1 MNILNLFTEFYAY
14 QRNYKG
20 VPFFFLS
27 PLRRFTRYLASFLLP
42 YYLKNTSRTDPQII
56 VDVVVTFTSFPARI
70 DKVWQ
75 VVECMLRQTYRP
87 RKIILWLSLEQ
98 FPDRQSIPCS
108 LCELEGDIFEI
119 RLVSGDIRSHKKYYY
134 ASLDFFESL
143 LFIIDDDI
151 YYPTNILERT
161 IKEYRRFPKSVISNY
176 AFNIIRDEN
185 GICKPYRTWKECH
198 KYSRGM
204 DVFFGSGG
212 GTLVNPSLLYKDL
225 TRIDLAL
232 KLTPIADD
240 VWLNA
245 MCRLANVEIV
255 VIQKGLFLPI
265 IRRKNVI
272 LSSVNLSYYDSEMC
286 KNDEQL
292 RKVEEYYIEHC
303 LKNIFNVIK

>member
-1 MNILNLFTEFYAY
+1 MNVLNLFATLYMY

-20 VPFFFLS
+20 VPVRFFS
-27 PLRRFTRYLASFLLP
+27 PMRRITRYLANFLLP
-42 YYLKNTSRTDPQII
+42 YYLRNSSRPTPKEI
-56 VDVVVTFTSFPARI
+56 VDVIVTFTSFPARI

-87 RKIILWLSLEQ
+87 RKIILWLSDEQ
-98 FPDRQSIPCS
+98 FPGRQSIPYS
-108 LCELEGDIFEI
+108 LRALEGNIFEI
-119 RLVSGDIRSHKKYYY
+119 RLVASDIRSHKKYYY
-134 ASLDFFESL
+134 AALEFPKSL

-161 IKEYRRFPKSVISNY
+161 IKEHRRFPKSVISNY
-176 AFNIIRDEN
+176 AFNIIRDEK
-185 GICKPYRTWKECH
+185 GICKPYKVWKECH
-198 KYSRGM
+198 KYSKGQ

-212 GTLVNPSLLYKDL
+212 GTLINPSLLYQDL

-240 VWLNA
+240 IWLNA
-245 MCRLANVEIV
+245 MCRLADIDIV

-265 IRRKNVI
+265 IRGKNVT
-272 LSSVNLSYYDSEMC
+272 LSSVNLSSDDSGMC

-292 RKVEEYYIEHC
+292 KNIEEYYLGC
-303 LKNIFNVIK
+303 CSRNIFNVCK